1 MITPL
6 DFPKAPLK
14 LKRKNNQLFVWC
26 IIRKIELVLTPE
38 EWVRQ
43 HAINYLIED
52 KKIPIG
58 LIASEYPIVY
68 NSRSKRADIVVF
80 NRDKQP
86 VIIVECKAPEVPL
99 SQATMLQ
106 IAQYNSELDVPY
118 LFLTNGLKHIV
129 CKIDEL
135 SKEICL
141 LDELPTINE
150 IGLK

>member
-14 LKRKNNQLFVWC
+14 LKRKNDQLFVWC
-26 IIRKIELVLTPE
+26 IIRKIELGLTPE

-43 HAINYLIED
+43 HVIHYLID
-52 KKIPIG
+52 VKKIPIG
-58 LIASEYPIVY
+58 LIASEYPIKY

-80 NRDKQP
+80 NREQNP
-86 VIIVECKAPEVPL
+86 IIIVECKAPEVRL
-99 SQATMLQ
+99 NQATMLQ

-129 CKIDEL
+129 CQIDEV
-135 SKEICL
+135 SKKISL
-141 LDELPTINE
+141 LDELPDVNGIK
-150 IGLK
+150 LK